1 MKESLFYVY
10 PQLYIYMYIKV
21 CVCTHTCA
29 THTHAH
35 TEPGMRNFLL
45 SYCSV
50 NLSNSQ
56 NNSGFLVELSCFPGS
71 EISSFL
77 LKTLWTQELDLSQK
91 HAPCRLGFIVLE
103 RAMQAAMAEKQSTVL
118 PSWDTYEPQQ
128 WLERQGIPKGA
139 TVALIS
145 CW

>member
-1 MKESLFYVY
+1 MKGEWWWQLWTILRERNEGIIILCLPTIIYLYVY
-10 PQLYIYMYIKV
+10 KSV

-35 TEPGMRNFLL
+35 TEPSMRNFLL

-77 LKTLWTQELDLSQK
+77 LKTLRTQELDLSQK

-118 PSWDTYEPQQ
+118 PS
-128 WLERQGIPKGA
+128 
-139 TVALIS
+139 
-145 CW
+145 